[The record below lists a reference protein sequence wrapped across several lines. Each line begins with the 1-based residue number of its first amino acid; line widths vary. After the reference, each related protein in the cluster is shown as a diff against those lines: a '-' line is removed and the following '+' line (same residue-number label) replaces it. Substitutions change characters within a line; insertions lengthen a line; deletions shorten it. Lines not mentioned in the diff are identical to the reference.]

1 MVMISSVGTDGI
13 PQDVKDQKE
22 AAGKL
27 LENFEAGQPGS
38 ELAPDEPYRGTPSGE
53 PAPGSLEDFK
63 QQVADLTRALT
74 DLQASISDENS
85 ETWRHKY
92 DVINGKYKAEI
103 QPAAARIRELE
114 ETIVQLQQDMGRE
127 ARIPVSAEE
136 RGLADDLGV
145 DEETFVRMKKVFQ
158 PQAETSAEPAAQP
171 SASRTAYFALL
182 DAKARGWRETMNTEG
197 FRLFLKQNPTAYNAL
212 VAADNALDAEGTAG
226 VYNTFFQTSRRR
238 GGREAAPSSSRGGG
252 GFSSEDS
259 QAWSLEEIQKFE
271 KDVATGKIKMG
282 SQEYK
287 DLKASRDKFLE
298 SIGM

>member
-1 MVMISSVGTDGI
+1 MVMISSLGKTVPD
-13 PQDVKDQKE
+13 DVTAQKE
-22 AAGKL
+22 EAHKL
-27 LENFEAGQPGS
+27 LKDFEAGQPGA

-53 PAPGSLEDFK
+53 PAPGSLEDLK
-63 QQVADLTRALT
+63 NQVENLTRALT
-74 DLQASISDENS
+74 DLQASMADENS
-85 ETWRHKY
+85 DTWRHKY

-136 RGLADDLGV
+136 RELAENLGV

-158 PQAETSAEPAAQP
+158 PQAETTADPAAQP

-182 DAKARGWRETMNTEG
+182 DAKARGWREAMNSEG
-197 FRLFLKQNPTAYNAL
+197 FKLFLNQTPAAYNAL

-226 VYNTFFQTSRRR
+226 VYNAFFQTSRRR
-238 GGREAAPSSSRGGG
+238 GGREAAPSSSRGGS

-259 QAWSLEEIQKFE
+259 QAWSLEEIQKFA

-282 SQEYK
+282 SKEYK
-287 DLKASRDKFLE
+287 DLKASRDKYLE
-298 SIGM
+298 GIGM